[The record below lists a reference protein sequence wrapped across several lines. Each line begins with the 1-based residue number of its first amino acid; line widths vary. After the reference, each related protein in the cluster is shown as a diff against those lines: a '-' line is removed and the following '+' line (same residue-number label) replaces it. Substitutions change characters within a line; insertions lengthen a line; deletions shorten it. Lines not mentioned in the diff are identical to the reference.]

1 MKNALDSTI
10 LIPMN
15 VLGSRFRKSQLRTMT
30 AIGVVVAA
38 FLLQVT
44 LVTSAYQLV
53 RKWLGISPPPPN
65 MLLCSAYSLL
75 TSFRLIWWL
84 AVAALVAII
93 DPPGVAPVLRPDKR
107 QAIYFLKGL
116 AIGFAVMAAA
126 VVMIVAV
133 GDAQLHSS
141 PGSASVHAAYGVA
154 WLLGEILGA
163 AGEEVLYRGLILVLV
178 ARLFGMRTA
187 IVSSALAFALAHG
200 ANPGASYVWMVR
212 LAAAGLLLAYSVFRS
227 GTVWWETGYHAG
239 WNFASSS
246 ALRRSRQRISRSGEY
261 VHFPSLGECLDH
273 WRARGPGGKRLRLP
287 GCCHR
292 YWITYI
298 DCSPERTA
306 SLSGTLNSSELL
318 KVLIPP

>member
-1 MKNALDSTI
+1 
-10 LIPMN
+10 
-15 VLGSRFRKSQLRTMT
+15 MT

-178 ARLFGMRTA
+178 ARLFGAPGCRRP
-187 IVSSALAFALAHG
+187 AF
-200 ANPGASYVWMVR
+200 
-212 LAAAGLLLAYSVFRS
+212 GLLSLSQRNRVVGNRVS
-227 GTVWWETGYHAG
+227 RWMELCER
-239 WNFASSS
+239 S